1 MKLALKNPLAFFDL
15 ETTGLDISK
24 DRIVEISVLKIGP
37 SGKKDRL
44 HMLIN
49 PTIPIDPKASEIH
62 GIYDKDVAEAPTFA
76 QVAKNLA
83 QFIEGCDL
91 AGYNCNRFDIPL
103 LAEEFIRA
111 NVDID
116 LKSRKVV
123 DVQVIFHKM
132 EQRTL
137 AAAYKFYC
145 DRELVNAH
153 TAEADTEATF
163 EILEAQL
170 DRYNLKN
177 DIDYLSGFTS
187 WSRFVD
193 FAGRIIYDENKE
205 EVFNF
210 GKYKGK
216 KVTEVLKKDPS
227 YYSWIMNGDFPLYT
241 KRVLTKI
248 KLKMSQNPNS

>member
-1 MKLALKNPLAFFDL
+1 MKLDLKNPLAFFDL

-24 DRIVEISVLKIGP
+24 DRIVEIAILKIDP
-37 SGKKDRL
+37 SGKKDSL

-49 PTIPIDPKASEIH
+49 PTIPIDPKATAIH
-62 GIYDKDVAEAPTFA
+62 GISDQDVEDAPTFA

-83 QFIEGCDL
+83 HFIEGCDL

-103 LAEEFIRA
+103 LAEEFLRA

-116 LKSRKVV
+116 LKKRKVV

-137 AAAYKFYC
+137 EAAYKFYC
-145 DRELVNAH
+145 DRNLENAH
-153 TAEADTEATF
+153 SADADTQATF

-170 DRYNLKN
+170 DRYQLKN
-177 DIDYLSGFTS
+177 DINYLSGFTS
-187 WSRFVD
+187 WSKFVD
-193 FAGRIIYDENKE
+193 YAGRIIYNDKNE

-210 GKYKGK
+210 GKYKGQR
-216 KVTEVLKKDPS
+216 VVDVLQKDPS
-227 YYSWIMNGDFPLYT
+227 YYSWIMNGDFPLFT
-241 KRVLTKI
+241 KKVLTEIKI
-248 KLKMSQNPNS
+248 RNAQNT